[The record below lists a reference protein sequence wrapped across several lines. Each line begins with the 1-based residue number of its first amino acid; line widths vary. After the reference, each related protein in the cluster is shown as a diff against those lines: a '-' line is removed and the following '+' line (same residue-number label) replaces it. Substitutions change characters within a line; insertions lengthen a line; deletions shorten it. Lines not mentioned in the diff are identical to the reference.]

1 MDGADNVGRLLRY
14 VVVRALLIIPTIL
27 ILYTL
32 IFIILRVI
40 PGNPILSAL
49 GTHYV
54 PPEILE
60 EKMHRL
66 GLDKP
71 LYVQYFDYL
80 WRVLHGDFG
89 ESMVIEGRSIT
100 HDLAYRIPA
109 TIELTVWGF
118 TVSVLLGI
126 LTGTIAAVKRGS
138 RIDYAMRVYGIVA
151 YTLFIPWLG
160 SLLILLFSVYLGWL
174 PSGGR
179 LDPSIDLDRIT
190 GIYTLDSLITGN
202 IYAFVNALKHLV
214 LPSITLGIVLSGAY
228 TRLVRSNLSD
238 ILQADFIRA
247 YRSRGLPENK
257 VLLYAL
263 RNAMIPIVTYMGLQ
277 LAILLGGAVLTETT
291 YSWPGLGSYLFE
303 KIQYRDYSAIQGTIV
318 VFAFIVGVV
327 SLIVDIIYALV
338 DPRIRY

>member
-1 MDGADNVGRLLRY
+1 MGRLLRY

-54 PPEILE
+54 PPEILK

>member
-1 MDGADNVGRLLRY
+1 MDGADGVGRLLRY

-54 PPEILE
+54 PPEILK

>member
-1 MDGADNVGRLLRY
+1 MGRLLRY

>member
-1 MDGADNVGRLLRY
+1 MGRLLRY
-14 VVVRALLIIPTIL
+14 IVVRGLLIIPTIL

-32 IFIILRVI
+32 VFILLRVI

-71 LYVQYFDYL
+71 LIYQYFDYL
-80 WRVLHGDFG
+80 WNILHGDFG
-89 ESMVIEGRSIT
+89 ESMVIEGRSISR
-100 HDLAYRIPA
+100 DLAYRIPA
-109 TIELTVWGF
+109 TVELTIAGF
-118 TVSVLLGI
+118 TVSVLLGVA
-126 LTGTIAAVKRGS
+126 TGALAAVKRGS
-138 RIDYAMRVYGIVA
+138 KTDYAMRIYGIVA

-179 LDPSIDLDRIT
+179 LDPSISLDRIT
-190 GIYTLDSLITGN
+190 GIYTLDALLTGN
-202 IYAFVNALKHLV
+202 MEAFINAVKHLI
-214 LPSITLGIVLSGAY
+214 LPSLTLGIVLSGPY

-247 YRSRGLPENK
+247 YRARGLAERK
-257 VLLYAL
+257 VLWYAL
-263 RNAMIPIVTYMGLQ
+263 KNAMIPVVTYMGLQ
-277 LAILLGGAVLTETT
+277 FAILLGGAVLTETT
-291 YSWPGLGSYLFE
+291 FSWPGLGSYLFE
-303 KIQYRDYSAIQGTIV
+303 KIQYRDYSAIEGTIM
-318 VFAFIVGVV
+318 VFAFIVGIV
-327 SLIVDIIYALV
+327 SLIVDVIYALI